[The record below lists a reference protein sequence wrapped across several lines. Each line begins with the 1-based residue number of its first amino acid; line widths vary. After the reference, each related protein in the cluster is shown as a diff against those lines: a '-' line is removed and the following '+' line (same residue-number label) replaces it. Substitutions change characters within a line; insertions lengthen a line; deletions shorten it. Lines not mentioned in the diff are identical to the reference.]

1 MPPFPLLRLPGVV
14 LFDVFKSL
22 NIGEKIKLSLCSK
35 KVSTQINNARLYSQ
49 KVIVVLDCSSHKIE
63 VHSEN
68 RKDTFEIFNYPD
80 SCNRHNSNTH
90 QFSIACSTVRSTSIS
105 IGIEIFWKNNREGF
119 LSVTQHLLK
128 IFQCKI
134 STGIIDCYCLVS
146 LQPAISDLFDLQLEF
161 ETFTI
166 ALNGSRD
173 KNLMF
178 NQISDKF
185 GLVENLRI
193 LSHANP
199 GFIPVFISWPQNI
212 DVFSSAWFTLEYL
225 FACTCTKITLKD
237 SRLKNKNVDEI
248 LRKWNTGGFPN
259 LECLK
264 IYSHNITN
272 NESTILGM
280 NLSELNGKVIQTD
293 DGAKKATINTD
304 YGSIEM
310 SIIPFQ

>member
-14 LFDVFKSL
+14 LGEVFKSL
-22 NIGEKIKLSLCSK
+22 NIGEKFNLSFCSK
-35 KVSTQINNARLYSQ
+35 KVSTQINSARLYSQ
-49 KVIVVLDCSSHKIE
+49 KVNVELNCLSHKIE

-80 SCNRHNSNTH
+80 SEKILNSNIQ
-90 QFSIACSTVRSTSIS
+90 QFSIACSTARSTSIS
-105 IGIEIFWKNNREGF
+105 IGIEIFWKNHREGF
-119 LSVTQHLLK
+119 LSVIQHLLK

-134 STGIIDCYCLVS
+134 STSIIDCFWCVS
-146 LQPAISDLFDLQLEF
+146 LQPALFDLFDLQLKF
-161 ETFTI
+161 KTFTI

-173 KNLMF
+173 KNLF

-199 GFIPVFISWPQNI
+199 NVTPGFVSWPQNI
-212 DVFSSAWFTLEYL
+212 DIFSSAWFTLEYL
-225 FACTCTKITLKD
+225 LTCTCTAITLKGSSLD
-237 SRLKNKNVDEI
+237 NKDLDEV
-248 LRKWNTGGFPN
+248 LRKWKAGGFPN
-259 LECLK
+259 LERLK

-272 NESTILGM
+272 NETTILGM
-280 NLSELNGKVIQTD
+280 NLSELNGKIIRTD
-293 DGAKKATINTD
+293 DGSKKATINTD

-310 SIIPFQ
+310 SVTPFQ